1 MATNNSVSNIVI
13 EPVDL
18 QWGSQHRVQFLTIA
32 DVSGSLGGDHF
43 KFSTPTYKGYVW
55 LNTGASV
62 DPAPAG
68 YTSIVVAGVSITNN
82 DTAAQV
88 ATKIATALNA
98 VDVAK
103 KLHAK
108 ATDNCLVIECKEMGA
123 PVEAAAA
130 ATSGFTVSVQ
140 KEGSLLLMGY
150 TDGNVEIP
158 TELGLF
164 DVVAHQTGTELLG
177 QLVTGSTVGPI
188 SIVLKET
195 IAAKIKEFIEV
206 YGEAYT
212 PVVGTGP
219 TEVSGWGALDGSKQ
233 FSNIAN
239 LGRKLVLHPTKN
251 DASDLRGDLSFW
263 NSFPNLTQ
271 IMISGEENRS
281 LTVDF
286 SIYLDES
293 RVNQVSKFVYG
304 DHTQNFLK

>member
-1 MATNNSVSNIVI
+1 MSTQNAVSNIVI
-13 EPVDL
+13 EPVDIS
-18 QWGSQHRVQFLTIA
+18 WGSQHRVRFNTIA
-32 DVSGSLGGDHF
+32 DVAGFLGGKYI
-43 KFSTPTYKGYVW
+43 KFSTPTYKGYIW
-55 LNTGASV
+55 FNTGAST

-68 YTSIVVAGVSITNN
+68 YTEIAEVAILSGDSATVI
-82 DTAAQV
+82 
-88 ATKIATALNA
+88 ATKIAAAVNL
-98 VDVAK
+98 VDVAQK
-103 KLHAK
+103 IHAK
-108 ATDNCLVIECKEMGA
+108 SLDNCLILEAKQMGVV
-123 PVEAAAA
+123 VEAATVG
-130 ATSGFTVSVQ
+130 TSTFTMILQ
-140 KEGSLLLMGY
+140 REGSLLAMGY
-150 TDGNVEIP
+150 TDGNTEIG

-164 DVVAHQTGTELLG
+164 DVVAHQTGSELLG

-188 SIVLKET
+188 SVVLKET
-195 IAAKIKEFIEV
+195 VAARLKEFIEV

-219 TEVSGWGALDGSKQ
+219 TEVSGWGALAGSKQ

-251 DASDLRGDLSFW
+251 DVLDLSGDLSFW

-293 RVNQVSKFVYG
+293 RVNAVSKFVYG

>member
-1 MATNNSVSNIVI
+1 MATQNAVSNIVI
-13 EPVDL
+13 EPVDIA
-18 QWGSQHRVQFLTIA
+18 WGSQYRVCFGTIA
-32 DVSGSLGGDHF
+32 DVAGFLGGKYF
-43 KFSTPTYKGYVW
+43 TFSTPTIKGYVW
-55 LNTGASV
+55 LNTGAST
-62 DPAPAG
+62 DPAPA
-68 YTSIVVAGVSITNN
+68 TFTELAEVAIVSGDSASV
-82 DTAAQV
+82 V
-88 ATKIATALNA
+88 ATKIAAALNLLA
-98 VDVAK
+98 GTNG
-103 KLHAK
+103 LHANSSGNELILESK
-108 ATDNCLVIECKEMGA
+108 SMGA
-123 PVEAAAA
+123 PLAV
-130 ATSGFTVSVQ
+130 ATVGTSTFSVLLQ
-140 KEGSLLLMGY
+140 REGSLLNMGY
-150 TDGNVEIP
+150 TDGNVEIG

-164 DVVAHQTGTELLG
+164 DVMSHQTGTELLG

-195 IAAKIKEFIEV
+195 VAARLKEFIEV

-212 PVVGTGP
+212 PAGG
-219 TEVSGWGALDGSKQ
+219 TEVSGWGALAGSKQ

-251 DASDLRGDLSFW
+251 DASDLSGDLVFW

-293 RVNQVSKFVYG
+293 RVNEVSKFVYG

>member
-1 MATNNSVSNIVI
+1 MATNNQVSNIVI
-13 EPVDL
+13 EPVDI
-18 QWGSQHRVQFLTIA
+18 QWGSQHRVAFFTIA
-32 DVSGSLGGDHF
+32 DIAGFLGGKYL
-43 KFSTPTYKGYVW
+43 KFSTPTQKGYIW

-62 DPAPAG
+62 DPAPVG
-68 YTSIVVAGVSITNN
+68 YTEIAEVAILTGDS
-82 DTAAQV
+82 AAVV
-88 ATKIATALNA
+88 ATKIAAAVNL
-98 VDVAK
+98 VDVAN

-108 ATDNCLVIECKEMGA
+108 SLDNCLLIEAKEMGA
-123 PVEAAAA
+123 PLEAA
-130 ATSGFTVSVQ
+130 TVGTTTFTLTLQ
-140 KEGSLLLMGY
+140 KLGSLLSMGY
-150 TDGNVEIP
+150 TDGNTEIS

-164 DVVAHQTGTELLG
+164 DVMAHQTGSELLG

-195 IAAKIKEFIEV
+195 IAAKLKEFIEV

-212 PVVGTGP
+212 PVAGTGP
-219 TEVSGWGALDGSKQ
+219 TEVSGWGALAGSKQ
-233 FSNIAN
+233 FSNIAT

-251 DASDLRGDLSFW
+251 DASDLTGDLSFW

-286 SIYLDES
+286 SIFLDES
-293 RVNQVSKFVYG
+293 RVNGVSKFVYG

>member
-1 MATNNSVSNIVI
+1 MATQNQVSNIVI

-18 QWGSQHRVQFLTIA
+18 SWGSQHRVCFTTVA
-32 DVSGSLGGDHF
+32 DVAGSLGGKHI
-43 KFSTPTYKGYVW
+43 KFSTPGYKGYIW
-55 LNTGASV
+55 FNTGASV

-68 YTSIVVAGVSITNN
+68 YDEVCEVALVSG
-82 DTAAQV
+82 DSASVV
-88 ATKIATALNA
+88 ATKIAAAVNA
-98 VDVAK
+98 VDSTK
-103 KLHAK
+103 DLHAK
-108 ATDNCLVIECKEMGA
+108 SDGANLILEAKEMGE
-123 PVEAAAA
+123 VLEAAAV
-130 ATSGFTVSVQ
+130 ATSGFTVLVQ
-140 KEGSLLLMGY
+140 REGSLLHMGY
-150 TDGNVEIP
+150 TDGNVEIG

-164 DVVAHQTGTELLG
+164 DVVAHQTGSELLG

-188 SIVLKET
+188 SVVLKET
-195 IAAKIKEFIEV
+195 VAARLKQFIEV

-219 TEVSGWGALDGSKQ
+219 TEVSGWGALDGTKQ

-239 LGRKLVLHPTKN
+239 TGRKLVMHPTKN
-251 DASDLRGDLSFW
+251 DASDLTGDICFW

-271 IMISGEENRS
+271 VMISGEENRS

-286 SIYLDES
+286 SVFLDES